1 MLTEKCFLAVILAS
15 FNYLDYSMNS
25 SYAQDSQGLCKIY
38 VMLVIKKLQEKM
50 GKRVENGVNAVLM
63 YQLLK

>member
-1 MLTEKCFLAVILAS
+1 MVVILTLFS
-15 FNYLDYSMNS
+15 YLDYSMKSN
-25 SYAQDSQGLCKIY
+25 YAKDSQGSCKIY
-38 VMLVIKKLQEKM
+38 VMIVIKKSQEKM

>member
-1 MLTEKCFLAVILAS
+1 MVVILTLFS
-15 FNYLDYSMNS
+15 YLDYSMNS
-25 SYAQDSQGLCKIY
+25 NYAKDSQGSCKIY
-38 VMLVIKKLQEKM
+38 VMIVIKKSQEKM

>member
-1 MLTEKCFLAVILAS
+1 MVVILTLFS
-15 FNYLDYSMNS
+15 YLDYSMNS
-25 SYAQDSQGLCKIY
+25 NYAKDSQGSYKIY
-38 VMLVIKKLQEKM
+38 VMIVIKKSQEKM